1 MCKTQINRSA
11 IAQAH
16 NSSLSSNML
25 MLIITMGKVEY
36 DSPFKFI
43 KIVLNMLRIRSIN
56 NHSVP
61 VGFKVFKFFRPKD

>member
-16 NSSLSSNML
+16 NSSLSSNIL

-43 KIVLNMLRIRSIN
+43 KIALAFQTL
-56 NHSVP
+56 
-61 VGFKVFKFFRPKD
+61 KQVFFIKETILEED